1 MNKWNLL
8 TTFHTINWKKKFRKQ
23 KELQRMTWFLVKSL
37 MIFLQSIKLL
47 YSRCICNSDLVFR
60 STSIRVSISTIIL
73 LRTRRSSCSSSGGG
87 IVWVNAP
94 VTCLKSQ
101 KQHSKICYTTNFWV
115 YASNKLMFLHSFINQ
130 YQFNFC
136 SSMIAYISDCS
147 LMPNS
152 QARWIDLAH
161 TWPHNLLSLY
171 TLTVFFKKTIFLR
184 KMGER

>member
-1 MNKWNLL
+1 MNPFNHLSYNQL
-8 TTFHTINWKKKFRKQ
+8 KKKFRKQ

-101 KQHSKICYTTNFWV
+101 KQHSKICYTPNFWV
-115 YASNKLMFLHSFINQ
+115 YASNKLMFLHCFINQ

-152 QARWIDLAH
+152 QVRWIDLAH

-171 TLTVFFKKTIFLR
+171 T
-184 KMGER
+184 